1 MLFYAWHMCQT
12 AFREGR
18 ILHPC
23 SKYRYIVDVPWPTLY
38 AVTIPF
44 YSESAVPRSPAAAPV
59 HEAISDMSAQITDYV
74 DSRGVMG
81 PLTTSA
87 NLSASPAN
95 VSHLL
100 NGSSSR
106 AVSNANDTDLSL
118 GSIGEIESTLYLK
131 DDVHQQNKFIAEL
144 LNELSNLDPLRRS
157 EQNHALQTLQQMVSE
172 GSLTTWEENFK
183 SLILHIFNVLAV
195 NDVTLKRS
203 ALKLLTKICVAQA
216 VSFYDLAEM
225 TLFKVLDSIAEEENP
240 QVMNVADE
248 CLKTLATHF
257 PLHVVIRATKPI
269 IAQEND
275 PRVGPALKMLTRLIE
290 SLDAEELTARLPEIA
305 PGVVNCYSNP
315 QSSVRKST
323 VFCLVAMVNKLGREP
338 VNPYLTSLS
347 NSKYDGLEP
356 RCFSVAQA
364 VSFYDLAEMTL
375 FKVLDSIAEEEN
387 PQVMNVADECLKTLA
402 THFPLHVVIRATKPI
417 IAQENDPRVGPA
429 LKMLTRL
436 IESLDAEELTARLPE
451 IAPGVVN
458 CYSNP
463 QSSVRKST
471 VFCLVAMVNKLG
483 REPVNP
489 YLTSLSNSKV
499 VEKKSPGVLQNFIS
513 LFRGFRKG

>member
-1 MLFYAWHMCQT
+1 
-12 AFREGR
+12 
-18 ILHPC
+18 
-23 SKYRYIVDVPWPTLY
+23 
-38 AVTIPF
+38 
-44 YSESAVPRSPAAAPV
+44 
-59 HEAISDMSAQITDYV
+59 MSAQITDYV

-81 PLTTSA
+81 PLTTA
-87 NLSASPAN
+87 TNLSASPAN
-95 VSHLL
+95 SSLL
-100 NGSSSR
+100 NGSSSK
-106 AVSNANDTDLSL
+106 AS
-118 GSIGEIESTLYLK
+118 IESTMYLK
-131 DDVHQQNKFIAEL
+131 DDLQLQNEYIAKL
-144 LNELSNLDPLRRS
+144 LKELSSLDPFRRS

-183 SLILHIFNVLAV
+183 PLILHIFNVLAV

-290 SLDAEELTARLPEIA
+290 SLDADELTARLPEIA

-338 VNPYLTSLS
+338 VNPYLSSLS
-347 NSKYDGLEP
+347 NSKED
-356 RCFSVAQA
+356 
-364 VSFYDLAEMTL
+364 
-375 FKVLDSIAEEEN
+375 
-387 PQVMNVADECLKTLA
+387 
-402 THFPLHVVIRATKPI
+402 TKM
-417 IAQENDPRVGPA
+417 
-429 LKMLTRL
+429 K
-436 IESLDAEELTARLPE
+436 
-451 IAPGVVN
+451 
-458 CYSNP
+458 Y
-463 QSSVRKST
+463 
-471 VFCLVAMVNKLG
+471 
-483 REPVNP
+483 
-489 YLTSLSNSKV
+489 
-499 VEKKSPGVLQNFIS
+499 IS
-513 LFRGFRKG
+513 LIRITEETKLFCQIVTVDKGIAVIDPLIRSLHPANPDVVYTLLDFASSRPVERPAP